1 MNRPSIG
8 RARRVSG
15 NALSIVAAFVLI
27 SSSIMKFA
35 GVPFVTGP
43 LAKLGFYGDRLLLI
57 AALELASGMLFIVP
71 RTRSA
76 GVVLA
81 SAYMG
86 GAIAA
91 HLGHGESIVQPALVL
106 GFIWSAVLVRNP
118 EALWS
123 VEREERTHAAE
134 LSSRSLAA

>member
-8 RARRVSG
+8 HARRVSG
-15 NALSIVAAFVLI
+15 NALSIFAAFVLI
-27 SSSIMKFA
+27 GSSIVKFA
-35 GVPFVTGP
+35 AVPFVAGP

-57 AALELASGMLFIVP
+57 AALELASGVLFIVP

-76 GVVLA
+76 GLVLA

-91 HLGHGESIVQPALVL
+91 HMGHGESIAQPALVL
-106 GFIWSAVLVRNP
+106 AFIWLAVLVRNP

-123 VEREERTHAAE
+123 IEREERTRLAE
-134 LSSRSLAA
+134 LSRRSLAA